1 LPIFA
6 VSKSTSLF
14 LSSQIHFIFEDTRH
28 LILKDLE
35 TQRVVIA
42 KITHLLT
49 IECDGRAQP
58 WLELKLGELASFRD
72 GFLEF
77 QCATILPSIQM
88 EQVDHCQAHPPH
100 AAMKQCGL
108 QQSEVAHQQ

>member
-77 QCATILPSIQM
+77 RFSVQQFYLPFRWNRWTIAKHIHLM
-88 EQVDHCQAHPPH
+88 
-100 AAMKQCGL
+100 L
-108 QQSEVAHQQ
+108 Q